1 MSAAPREAESGSGI
15 EQPPCPPFRPD
26 CVLLAQWLRILFAAS
41 ATGRD
46 AQ

>member
-1 MSAAPREAESGSGI
+1 MSAAPRGAESGSGI
-15 EQPPCPPFRPD
+15 EQPPCPPFRPN
-26 CVLLAQWLRILFAAS
+26 CVFLARWLRILFVDS